1 MPPMNWD
8 GRRHSEYRPDIP
20 NDSENRQ
27 RNGEWPGSH
36 LAARSVATVPL
47 LETMLHYA
55 KMSCMDNIKRLAD
68 DLYRQRIIRARR
80 ISSAEKLM
88 EGPRLFDAVC
98 ERMKAAI
105 RAQAPDA
112 DEDEVQ
118 QLLLQHI
125 RRLRK
130 VEEHAVY
137 LPLECS
143 DDGR

>member
-1 MPPMNWD
+1 ML
-8 GRRHSEYRPDIP
+8 RY
-20 NDSENRQ
+20 
-27 RNGEWPGSH
+27 
-36 LAARSVATVPL
+36 ARL
-47 LETMLHYA
+47 LG
-55 KMSCMDNIKRLAD
+55 MDDIKRLAD
-68 DLYRQRIIRARR
+68 DIYRERIIRARR

-88 EGPRLFDAVC
+88 EGARLFDAVC
-98 ERMKAAI
+98 ERMKAGI

-137 LPLECS
+137 ITLECS